1 MEWLRDDY
9 TVAQARFSPDAHFIA
24 YLSDEIEADV
34 FEVYIAPFDPGQPD
48 GGRANAK
55 PVKVSGKGALGMI
68 SWRRDGQELY
78 YMTPDW
84 EVMVMQ
90 LITTPTVQVGEPRL
104 LFKLPGPLPGN
115 DGNSPARW
123 KSVSPDGERF
133 VVLLD
138 VPVTDITK

>member
-1 MEWLRDDY
+1 
-9 TVAQARFSPDAHFIA
+9 
-24 YLSDEIEADV
+24 
-34 FEVYIAPFDPGQPD
+34 
-48 GGRANAK
+48 
-55 PVKVSGKGALGMI
+55 MI